1 MAIFIWAG
9 ITSFFLTVFSGVA
22 VIPLLKRVKAG
33 QPILKYVKMHEGKSG
48 TPTMGGLFFI
58 LPVSAVFFIF
68 NGFNSRIATVSVAV
82 GLFYMLVG
90 FLDDFLKIKL
100 KHNEGLKPYQK
111 IIFQTAIA
119 LLAGVFAFINGLSVI
134 YLPFVKKTVD
144 IGFYIV
150 FAVAFIFIAM
160 TNSVNLTDGLDGLCG
175 GVSVVYCV
183 FIAAIIGLERN
194 FTFQFLKVDEYEG
207 LFLLVFALIGG
218 ILGFLLFNTPKAKV
232 FMGDTGSLALGGL
245 LGAISAFSG
254 NILFVPILGFAFAW
268 SALSVIIQV
277 LHYKR
282 TKRRV
287 FLMAPFHHHL
297 QMKGHTETQ
306 ISFYYSVFTVI
317 TGAVAVIFYL

>member
-1 MAIFIWAG
+1 MAISILAG
-9 ITSFFLTVFSGVA
+9 ITVFFITIIFGLA
-22 VIPLLKRVKAG
+22 VIPLLKRVKFG
-33 QPILKYVKMHEGKSG
+33 QPILKYVKMHEGKNG

-58 LPVSAVFFIF
+58 FPIAAVFFIF
-68 NGFNSRIATVSVAV
+68 NGTNTRIATVSVAI

-119 LLAGVFAFINGLSVI
+119 LLAGGFAFVNGLSVI
-134 YLPFVKKTVD
+134 YIPFVKKTVD

-150 FAVAFIFIAM
+150 FAVAFVFIAI

-175 GVSVVYCV
+175 NVSVFYFAIITV
-183 FIAAIIGLERN
+183 IIGLERN
-194 FTFQFLKVDEYEG
+194 FGFPMLKEEEYSS
-207 LFLLVFALIGG
+207 LFSLIFAIVGG
-218 ILGFLLFNTPKAKV
+218 TLGFLIFNVPKAKV

-245 LGAISAFSG
+245 AGAISVFSG
-254 NILFVPILGFAFAW
+254 NILFIPIIGWAFVW
-268 SALSVIIQV
+268 SSLSVIIQV
-277 LHYKR
+277 VHFKR

-297 QMKGHTETQ
+297 QMKGYTETQ

-317 TGAVAVIFYL
+317 IGAVAVIFYL